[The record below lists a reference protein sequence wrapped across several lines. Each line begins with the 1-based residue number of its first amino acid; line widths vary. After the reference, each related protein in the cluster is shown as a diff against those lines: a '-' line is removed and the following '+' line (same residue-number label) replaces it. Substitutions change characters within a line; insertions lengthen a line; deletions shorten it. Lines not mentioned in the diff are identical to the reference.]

1 MGTFVNSVETESL
14 TASGRIRR
22 WPYGSTIQDFLAADP
37 NAIIGA
43 LVNGADFPVV
53 TAQRNA
59 WQQQIAI
66 LKEVLAD
73 CSDRGAIYFEYAI
86 PRLGK
91 RVDTVVILDHV
102 LFVLEFKVGDKQH
115 SSSAR
120 DQTWDYALDLKNF
133 HEPSHAI
140 PIAPV
145 LVATEAKPTAFAVE
159 TTRHADQLLMP
170 LLAAR
175 ANLRQVIDACLQF
188 LDGPLIDTNVWQQ
201 GRYQPTPTIV
211 EAAKALY
218 AGHAVDDISR
228 SDAGAE
234 NLGVTSRRVAEIIR
248 MARTQQKKSICFVT
262 GVPGAGKT
270 LVGLDIAT
278 KHINKDDDLYSV
290 FLSGNGPLVAVLREA
305 LARDEVSREAERG
318 QKLKLGEAR
327 SKVKMFIQNVHHF
340 RDDCLADP
348 DQAPIEHVAL
358 FDEAQ
363 RAWNLR
369 QTAAFM
375 QRKKAIPGFDQSEP
389 EFLISCLDRHENW
402 AVVVCLVGSGQEINT
417 GEAGISEWI
426 AAIQRRFP
434 DWHVHLSP
442 RLTETEYQAQ
452 PSLEALSIRAH
463 VHYDNA
469 LHLATS
475 VRSFR
480 SEYVSTF
487 VNQFLALELEGAETT
502 LRKLLPAYPIR
513 LTRDLSHAKQWL
525 RQHARG
531 SERYGMI
538 VSSQAQRLKPHAID
552 VRVKVDPVHWFL
564 NDKDDTRSS
573 YFLEDV
579 ATEFQVQG
587 LELDWSCVV
596 WDGDL
601 RLADGAWDFHGFVG
615 KRWQRI
621 LKEERRRYLL
631 NAYRVLLTRA
641 RQGLVI
647 VVPEGDEDDPSRNR
661 AHYDPV
667 FRQLEALGIPQ
678 LWPKEANV

>member
-1 MGTFVNSVETESL
+1 M
-14 TASGRIRR
+14 RR
-22 WPYGSTIQDFLAADP
+22 WPYGATIGDFLDADP
-37 NAIIGA
+37 DAIIGA
-43 LVNGADFPVV
+43 LVNGADFPVE
-53 TAQRNA
+53 TSQRNA
-59 WQQQIAI
+59 WQQQIVI
-66 LKEVLAD
+66 LKDVLTD
-73 CSDRGAIYFEYAI
+73 CGGRGAVYFEYAI

-91 RVDTVVILDHV
+91 RVDTVLILNHV
-102 LFVLEFKVGDKQH
+102 LFVLEFKVGEQQH
-115 SSSAR
+115 KSSAR

-133 HEPSHAI
+133 HEPSHTI

-145 LVATEAKPTAFAVE
+145 LVATEANPAAFVVE
-159 TTRHADQLLMP
+159 TTQHADQLLMP
-170 LLAAR
+170 LPAGR
-175 ANLRQVIDACLQF
+175 ANLRHVIDACLDF
-188 LDGPLIDTNVWQQ
+188 LEGPPIDVNAWQR

-218 AGHAVDDISR
+218 AGHDVEDISR

-248 MARTQQKKSICFVT
+248 TARSRQQKSICFVT

-278 KHINKDDDLYSV
+278 KHINKNDDLYSV

-305 LARDEVSREAERG
+305 LARDEVAREAQRG
-318 QKLKLGEAR
+318 EKLKLGEAR

-340 RDDCLADP
+340 RDDCLADL

-363 RAWNLR
+363 RAWDLQ
-369 QTAAFM
+369 QTANFM
-375 QRKKAIPGFDQSEP
+375 QRRKAVPGFDQSEP
-389 EFLISCLDRHENW
+389 EFLISCLDRHEDW
-402 AVVVCLVGSGQEINT
+402 GVVVCLVGSGQEINT
-417 GEAGISEWI
+417 GEAGISEWLS
-426 AAIQRRFP
+426 AIQRRFP
-434 DWHVHLSP
+434 DWNVHLSP
-442 RLTETEYQAQ
+442 RLTEIEYHAQ
-452 PSLEALSIRAH
+452 PSLEALSTRAH
-463 VHYDNA
+463 VHYDDS

-487 VNQFLALELEGAETT
+487 VNQFLALELEGAEAT
-502 LRKLLPAYPIR
+502 LQKLLPTYPIR

-525 RQHARG
+525 RRCARG

-552 VRVKVDPVHWFL
+552 VRVKVNPVHWFL

-579 ATEFQVQG
+579 ATEFQIQG

-601 RLADGAWDFHGFVG
+601 RLADGVWDFHGFVG

-647 VVPEGDEDDPSRNR
+647 VVPEGDDTDPSRNS

-667 FRQLEALGIPQ
+667 FRQLDELGIPT
-678 LWPKEANV
+678 L

>member
-1 MGTFVNSVETESL
+1 MNSINTESL
-14 TASGRIRR
+14 TPSGRMRR
-22 WPYGSTIQDFLAADP
+22 WPYGATIREFLAAEPD
-37 NAIIGA
+37 AIIGA
-43 LVNGADFPVV
+43 LVNGADFSVE

-59 WQQQIAI
+59 WQQQILI
-66 LKEVLAD
+66 LKDVLSD
-73 CSDRGAIYFEYAI
+73 CSGRGAVYFEFAI

-91 RVDTVVILDHV
+91 RVDTILVLDHV
-102 LFVLEFKVGDKQH
+102 LFVLEFKVGEKQH
-115 SSSAR
+115 TASAR

-133 HEPSHAI
+133 HESSHAV
-140 PIAPV
+140 PIAPL
-145 LVATEAKPTAFAVE
+145 LVATEAKSAAFVVE
-159 TTRHADQLLMP
+159 TTHHADQLLKP
-170 LLAAR
+170 LFAGR
-175 ANLRQVIDACLQF
+175 ANLRHVIDACLTF
-188 LDGPLIDTNVWQQ
+188 LDGPQIDIKLWQQ

-218 AGHAVDDISR
+218 AGHAVEDISR
-228 SDAGAE
+228 SDAGAK
-234 NLGVTSRRVAEIIR
+234 NLAVTSQQVAEIIQA
-248 MARTQQKKSICFVT
+248 ARRLKRKSICFVT

-278 KHINKDDDLYSV
+278 KHINKHDDLYSV

-305 LARDEVSREAERG
+305 LARDEVQREAERG
-318 QKLKLGEAR
+318 HRLTLGEAR

-340 RDDCLADP
+340 RDDCLVDP
-348 DQAPIEHVAL
+348 DQPPIEHVAL

-363 RAWNLR
+363 RAWNLQ
-369 QTAAFM
+369 QTATFM
-375 QRKKAIPGFDQSEP
+375 QRKKAIPGFEQSEP
-389 EFLISCLDRHENW
+389 EFLISCLDRHQDW

-417 GEAGISEWI
+417 GEAGISEWLG
-426 AAIQRRFP
+426 ALKRCFP

-442 RLTETEYQAQ
+442 QLTEIEYQAQ
-452 PSLEALSIRAH
+452 AALESLSDEAY
-463 VHYDNA
+463 VHYDSA

-480 SEYVSTF
+480 SEYVSNF
-487 VNQFLALELEGAETT
+487 VNQFLALELEAAEAT
-502 LRKLLPAYPIR
+502 LKKLLPTYPIR
-513 LTRDLSHAKQWL
+513 LTRDLSHAKRWL
-525 RQHARG
+525 RRNARG

-564 NDKDDTRSS
+564 NSSDDPRSS
-573 YFLEDV
+573 YYLEDV
-579 ATEFQVQG
+579 ATEFQIQG

-601 RLADGAWDFHGFVG
+601 RLADGNWDFHGFVG

-621 LKEERRRYLL
+621 LKDERRRYLI

-647 VVPEGDEDDPSRNR
+647 VVPEGDEMDSTRNSNF
-661 AHYDPV
+661 YDPV
-667 FRQLEALGIPQ
+667 FHQMKSLGIPV
-678 LWPKEANV
+678 L